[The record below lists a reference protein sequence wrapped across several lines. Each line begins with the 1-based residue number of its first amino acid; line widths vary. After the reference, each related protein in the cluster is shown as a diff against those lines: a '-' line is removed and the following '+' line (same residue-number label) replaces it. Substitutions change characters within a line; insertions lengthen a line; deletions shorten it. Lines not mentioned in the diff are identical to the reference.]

1 MTGGTSRTVGAGHD
15 RVRHDG
21 SLAPGERPGQHDH
34 LAPAGAGPSAPAG
47 DGASAL
53 ILPGSSARG
62 TAPQT
67 SPGLTIRVSSGS
79 GSGRTPLSAFDA
91 ALRDAGV
98 SDFNLVRLSSV
109 IPPGSTVLD
118 VHGRHQIT
126 GGHGDLLYC
135 VYAAAY
141 AYTPEETAWA
151 GIAWALQRNGSGAG
165 VFVEHDAHTR
175 RDLEWALSASIEDLS
190 ARRGGGYDMAGS
202 VLTPVTCTGAPACAV
217 VIASYRR
224 EGW

>member
-1 MTGGTSRTVGAGHD
+1 MTSPLQPSPLQESGVSPPMR
-15 RVRHDG
+15 R
-21 SLAPGERPGQHDH
+21 
-34 LAPAGAGPSAPAG
+34 PAGG
-47 DGASAL
+47 
-53 ILPGSSARG
+53 I
-62 TAPQT
+62 
-67 SPGLTIRVSSGS
+67 TIRVSAGS

-109 IPPGSTVLD
+109 IPPGSTVVD

-135 VYAAAY
+135 IYAAAY
-141 AYTPEETAWA
+141 AYTPGETAWA
-151 GIAWALQRNGSGAG
+151 GVAWALDRGGSGAG
-165 VFVEHDAHTR
+165 LFVEHDAHTR
-175 RDLEWALSASIEDLS
+175 PDLEWALAASIEDLS
-190 ARRGGGYDMAGS
+190 VRRGGGFDPAGS
-202 VLTPVTCTGAPACAV
+202 ILTPATCTGPPSCAV